1 MTLRNQWEADI
12 QQAVGQAVVQYR
24 DQLSSAQAIQQQRD
38 REHQQSIHRLQEQ
51 VRALEVSLAGQAT
64 LPSVASSSSQTELR
78 REVFNIVPGTVNTC
92 RGATQYESPDQAF
105 SFQKQVR
112 FEDDHSS
119 PELGPVMNLGEGRP
133 TPTLPVIP
141 LRLSDISGISH
152 PTRPPHY
159 SSTPYRAPIHDHTFD
174 VEPAALM
181 VNESRQVA
189 NIAAEV
195 SAAAA
200 TQASKEFRRM
210 QEPKITK
217 LKGGYLADA
226 ELMFRS
232 WRSDI
237 LANIADRELDNKA
250 AIQLIKEQTLDNARR
265 EVEFQL
271 NLCGGQITFQDLL
284 SHLGGAF
291 QGGDDEANVLAEFYS
306 RRQFAKESEESF
318 ADELQLLARKVIS
331 KKPDFRVNLDN
342 TMKQRYASQL
352 YDYSNASIA
361 KALLLQ
367 MPNVSFT
374 QYRNELAR
382 VLGTRQRPSKSV
394 STKSVS
400 ATPEGTE
407 SGEEEKSVPKSQH
420 KRDSK
425 IKAQSSQIKDL
436 REKLDGAI
444 AENAQIKEWLNPN
457 TLQTAFTNALQAS
470 GQFRPGGKYAGK

>member
-1 MTLRNQWEADI
+1 
-12 QQAVGQAVVQYR
+12 
-24 DQLSSAQAIQQQRD
+24 
-38 REHQQSIHRLQEQ
+38 
-51 VRALEVSLAGQAT
+51 
-64 LPSVASSSSQTELR
+64 
-78 REVFNIVPGTVNTC
+78 
-92 RGATQYESPDQAF
+92 
-105 SFQKQVR
+105 
-112 FEDDHSS
+112 
-119 PELGPVMNLGEGRP
+119 
-133 TPTLPVIP
+133 
-141 LRLSDISGISH
+141 
-152 PTRPPHY
+152 
-159 SSTPYRAPIHDHTFD
+159 
-174 VEPAALM
+174 
-181 VNESRQVA
+181 
-189 NIAAEV
+189 
-195 SAAAA
+195 
-200 TQASKEFRRM
+200 
-210 QEPKITK
+210 
-217 LKGGYLADA
+217 
-226 ELMFRS
+226 MFRS

-237 LANIADRELDNKA
+237 LANITDRELDNKA
-250 AIQLIKEQTLDNARR
+250 AIQLIKEQTLDNARH

-271 NLCGGQITFQDLL
+271 DLCRGQITYQDLL
-284 SHLGGAF
+284 QHLGVAF

-331 KKPDFRVNLDN
+331 KNPDFWVNLDN

-352 YDYSNASIA
+352 YDRSNASIA

-400 ATPEGTE
+400 VTLEGTE

-425 IKAQSSQIKDL
+425 IKAQTSQIKDL

-457 TLQTAFTNALQAS
+457 TLQTAFTNVLQAS
-470 GQFRPGGKYAGK
+470 GQFRPGGKYAGKRRESKVAAGIDGTIDPEKNCVYCKDTGHEKTNCIRLQKHNAFVARQWEGLN